1 MSTPSKNPLLS
12 VVVVVGTLR
21 ERVAVCLGS
30 VLAQDAVG
38 DLEVLLVD
46 LAPELEPPGHAD
58 HPAVRRLPLP
68 AETTFAAARARAV
81 AAARAPVVAF
91 LEEHTRVLP
100 GWAAALID
108 AHRGPWAAVGP
119 EIHPDNPGVGLADVT
134 YLLSYGLFSPPQRSR
149 EVAIIPGHNASYKRA
164 VLLALGDRLVT
175 LLASDNVLMARLR
188 RDGHRLYLE
197 ARARVAHRNETSWG
211 SIMRGYTPYH
221 RMYGA
226 LRARELGWSPARRIA
241 YVVLAP
247 LIPLY
252 YVAHFSAFL
261 ARHDRRALG
270 VFARHLHV
278 VLATQL
284 LSAISQAIGL
294 LFGPGATATTFT
306 RYELTEPRAKAG
318 DGSVP

>member
-1 MSTPSKNPLLS
+1 MSTPSEDRLLS
-12 VVVVVGTLR
+12 VIVVVGALR
-21 ERVAVCLGS
+21 ERVAGCLAS
-30 VLAQDAVG
+30 VLAQDAVA
-38 DLEVLLVD
+38 DLEVLLID
-46 LAPELEPPGHAD
+46 LAPELEPTGRAD

-68 AETTFAAARARAV
+68 ADTTFAAARAHAV
-81 AAARAPVVAF
+81 SAARAPVVAF

-119 EIHPDNPGVGLADVT
+119 EIHSDNPGVGLADVT

-149 EVAIIPGHNASYKRA
+149 EVALIPGHNASYKRA
-164 VLLALGDRLVT
+164 VLLGLGDRLVT
-175 LLASDNVLMARLR
+175 LLGSDNVLMARLR

-211 SIMRGYTPYH
+211 SILRGYTPYH
-221 RMYGA
+221 RLYGA
-226 LRARELGWSPARRIA
+226 LRARELGWSPARRLA
-241 YVVLAP
+241 YVALAP
-247 LIPLY
+247 LIPFY

-284 LSAISQAIGL
+284 LSATSQAVGL
-294 LFGPGATATTFT
+294 LFGPGRTAARFT
-306 RYELTEPRAKAG
+306 RYELTEPRERAG
-318 DGSVP
+318 HEAGP